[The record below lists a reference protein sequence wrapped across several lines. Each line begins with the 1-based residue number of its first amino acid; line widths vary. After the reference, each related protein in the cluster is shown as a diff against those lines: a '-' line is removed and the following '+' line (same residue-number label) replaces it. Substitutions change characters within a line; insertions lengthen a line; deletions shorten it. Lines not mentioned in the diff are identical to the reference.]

1 MFLAKYLDLNAANL
15 NYTLISWGGG
25 MNFFMKIIFKCDSG
39 TI

>member
-25 MNFFMKIIFKCDSG
+25 NEFLYENYF
-39 TI
+39 